1 MLKKQLVNFYKEII
15 KENSFTYKDMIKL
28 SGLSSSQIA
37 SILKHD
43 ADIVSIEKMEKGL
56 NNLGFGL
63 DVTPILLEEIN

>member
-1 MLKKQLVNFYKEII
+1 MLKKQLIDFYKEII
-15 KENSFTYKDMIKL
+15 KENSFTYKDMIEL

-43 ADIVSIEKMEKGL
+43 ADIVSVEKMEKGL

-63 DVTPILLEEIN
+63 DVIPNHLEEID

>member
-1 MLKKQLVNFYKEII
+1 MLKRQLVNFYKEII

-43 ADIVSIEKMEKGL
+43 ADMVSIEKMEKGL

>member
-43 ADIVSIEKMEKGL
+43 AYMVSIEKMEKGL

-63 DVTPILLEEIN
+63 EVTPNHLEEID

>member
-1 MLKKQLVNFYKEII
+1 MLKRQLVNFYKEII

>member
-43 ADIVSIEKMEKGL
+43 ADMVSIEKMEKGL